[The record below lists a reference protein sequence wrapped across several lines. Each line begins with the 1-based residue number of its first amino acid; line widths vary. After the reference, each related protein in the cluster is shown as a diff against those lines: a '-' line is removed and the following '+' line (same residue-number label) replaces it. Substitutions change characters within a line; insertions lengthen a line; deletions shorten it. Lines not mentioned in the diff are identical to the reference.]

1 MDDHHRLINELS
13 IKNLQEWGKNPNG
26 GVQPSS
32 IWIIHICSLWSSC
45 PSVENH
51 QLRTKNTVM
60 CISLPEFSDRRFIGQ
75 LSMTSCQSEKTSRG
89 WTSDGKWINN
99 ATLRRFTWAHWA
111 RGTRTDGTCTEGP
124 PRCWTMPFFERWWP
138 LNWPHNPWMLIPIG
152 SMYAIYGNIYHKYPP
167 NVSIYTIHGSY
178 GIWIF
183 TNGLRMFKV
192 LVDRFGKVGPPF
204 TIARCWCTTP
214 LLYIIWLSWL
224 IK

>member
-1 MDDHHRLINELS
+1 MAIQSYEETPLTYQ
-13 IKNLQEWGKNPNG
+13 KNGTIWQCFVFDLPWKIAGFLFG
-26 GVQPSS
+26 CHFDPSPWS
-32 IWIIHICSLWSSC
+32 KSLRERC
-45 PSVENH
+45 EEVYPRIFVANY
-51 QLRTKNTVM
+51 R
-60 CISLPEFSDRRFIGQ
+60 FS
-75 LSMTSCQSEKTSRG
+75 
-89 WTSDGKWINN
+89 
-99 ATLRRFTWAHWA
+99 
-111 RGTRTDGTCTEGP
+111 
-124 PRCWTMPFFERWWP
+124 
-138 LNWPHNPWMLIPIG
+138 IPIG

-204 TIARCWCTTP
+204 TLARCWCTTP